1 MVPEGWFW
9 ATVTRFGYF
18 GVHLTLCELI
28 LGLWKSILYK
38 YQTSFG
44 FESRFLA
51 FGNHFRPLGV
61 NIGICES
68 ILGLILDLYES
79 TLGFLASIF
88 CHFKF
93 ISGVWESIL
102 ESRS

>member
-1 MVPEGWFW
+1 MGHCDSIWVFRGTFDPLRVDF
-9 ATVTRFGYF
+9 RP
-18 GVHLTLCELI
+18 LD
-28 LGLWKSILYK
+28 WKSILYK

-61 NIGICES
+61 IIGICKS

-79 TLGFLASIF
+79 TLGFLDPIF

-93 ISGVWESIL
+93 IYGDWESI
-102 ESRS
+102 